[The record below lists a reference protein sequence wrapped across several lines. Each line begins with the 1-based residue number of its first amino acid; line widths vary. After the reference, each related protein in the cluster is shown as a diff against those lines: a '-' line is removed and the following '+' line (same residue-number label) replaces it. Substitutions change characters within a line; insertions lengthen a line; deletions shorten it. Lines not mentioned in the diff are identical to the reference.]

1 MSSPTHVGIIVDGNR
16 RWARARGLPTVEGH
30 RHGYRRVQEV
40 GRWLINRGVTWATFY
55 LFSTENW
62 KRSEEEVG
70 YLMRLLE
77 GALEKDVEGFVRDGI
92 RLRFAGNR
100 QRLSE
105 RLRALMAR
113 AETATA
119 ACARGTIVAAI
130 NYGGQQDIVEG
141 IQSLARTGAD
151 LTTLTIEQLKSALS
165 TAELPPADLIIR
177 TSGEQRLSNFL
188 LWESAYAELYFTPT
202 HFPDFDEAELDRALA
217 WYASRERRL
226 GA

>member
-1 MSSPTHVGIIVDGNR
+1 MSVPTHVGIIVDGNR
-16 RWARARGLPTVEGH
+16 RWARARGLPTFEGH

-40 GRWLINRGVTWATFY
+40 GRWLIDRRVAWATFY

-77 GALEKDVEGFVRDGI
+77 GALEEDVAGFVRDGI
-92 RLRFAGNR
+92 RLRFVGSR
-100 QRLSE
+100 PRLSARLQELMTHAE
-105 RLRALMAR
+105 R
-113 AETATA
+113 ATSPGT
-119 ACARGTIVAAI
+119 RGTVVAAI
-130 NYGGQQDIVEG
+130 NYGGHQDIVDG
-141 IQSLARTGAD
+141 VQALARGGAD
-151 LTTLTIEQLKSALS
+151 LSVLTADQLQSALS
-165 TAELPPADLIIR
+165 TAALPPADLIIR

-202 HFPDFDEAELDRALA
+202 HFPDFDATELDRALA
-217 WYASRERRL
+217 WYAGRDRRL

>member
-1 MSSPTHVGIIVDGNR
+1 
-16 RWARARGLPTVEGH
+16 
-30 RHGYRRVQEV
+30 VQEV
-40 GRWLINRGVTWATFY
+40 GRWLIDRGTQWATFY

-62 KRSEEEVG
+62 KRSAEEVG

-77 GALEKDVEGFVRDGI
+77 EALENDVAGFVRDGI
-92 RLRFAGNR
+92 RLRFVGNR
-100 QRLSE
+100 ARLSE
-105 RLRALMAR
+105 RLQALMTR
-113 AETATA
+113 AEEATA
-119 ACARGTIVAAI
+119 VGVRGTIVAAM

-141 IQSLARTGAD
+141 VQALARTGAD
-151 LTTLTIEQLKSALS
+151 CSTLTSEQLKSALS
-165 TAELPPADLIIR
+165 TAELPPADFIIR

-226 GA
+226 GV

>member
-1 MSSPTHVGIIVDGNR
+1 MSVPTHVGIIVDGNR
-16 RWARARGLPTVEGH
+16 RWARARRLPTLEGH

-40 GRWLINRGVTWATFY
+40 GRWLIDRGVAWATFY

-77 GALEKDVEGFVRDGI
+77 GGLEEDVEGFVRDGI
-92 RLRFAGNR
+92 RLRFVGSR
-100 QRLSE
+100 PRLSA
-105 RLRALMAR
+105 RLQELMAHAER
-113 AETATA
+113 ATSPG
-119 ACARGTIVAAI
+119 ARGTIVAAI

-141 IQSLARTGAD
+141 VQALARAGTDLSVLTAD
-151 LTTLTIEQLKSALS
+151 QLKFALS
-165 TAELPPADLIIR
+165 TATLPPADLIIR

-188 LWESAYAELYFTPT
+188 LWEAAYAELYFTPT
-202 HFPDFDEAELDRALA
+202 YFPDVDAATLDHALA
-217 WYASRERRL
+217 WYADRDRRL